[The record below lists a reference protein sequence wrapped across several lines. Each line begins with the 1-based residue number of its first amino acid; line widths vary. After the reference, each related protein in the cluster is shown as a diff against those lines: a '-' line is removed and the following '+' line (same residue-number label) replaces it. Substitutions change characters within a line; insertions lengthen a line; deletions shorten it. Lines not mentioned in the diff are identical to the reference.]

1 MPVDF
6 AIKVADLACEE
17 LGMVNEED
25 DRRIFADDSMRI
37 KEEEMKKRRQR
48 HCRRLKQLQR
58 LGGWQ

>member
-1 MPVDF
+1 MDF

-25 DRRIFADDSMRI
+25 DRRIFADDI
-37 KEEEMKKRRQR
+37 YEDKGGGEEEKASAALQ
-48 HCRRLKQLQR
+48 RLKQLQR